1 MCTGGD
7 RVPLSVAEA
16 LAMAEAAMDFLNG
29 AGRDAVDGTSAGGAL
44 EAMGAISAKF
54 AAARAAILA
63 KFDGARGHDADGYG
77 SSAAWLAA
85 KNKVTRKDA
94 NTEVRLMHQLRQH
107 PMLADALARHD
118 ITESWARQ
126 LADYTRKLPADLR
139 EVVDKILVD
148 NAASGVDLADL
159 ALIAQAA
166 FERWRQEQGPDNDP
180 DDDGFDDRYFK
191 LAATIDGAGRVNG
204 NLTPECTA
212 AVQAVLEALGK
223 KAGPEDDRTE
233 PQRFHDALQLACELL
248 IRAKMVPDRAGADTR
263 VEVIVPLSELLRM
276 DGASKLTEAFL
287 SAVAGQ
293 PGYLQGKDA
302 EAAACDALISP
313 VVTGQPDLSVVDR
326 MIEIML
332 DFLTEDSG
340 DADGDTATGRERSK
354 ALAPEASLAP
364 EAWQALRHAIAR
376 LAIDLVSGPGRLASV
391 LRQNLLDAPYTGK
404 SAILD
409 IGYSDDIPP
418 AIRRAV
424 KLRARGNCEW
434 PGCER
439 PAAWSDIHHLRHKSN
454 GGETSVANC
463 ALLCQFHHDVCIH
476 RRGWRLTLHPD
487 ATTTAYGPAG
497 RVIHSHGPPGQG
509 PP

>member
-1 MCTGGD
+1 MCGGGD
-7 RVPLSVAEA
+7 QVPLSVAEA

-29 AGRDAVDGTSAGGAL
+29 DGRDTLDGTCAGNVL
-44 EAMGAISAKF
+44 EAIGGISAKF
-54 AAARAAILA
+54 AAARSAILA
-63 KFDGARGHDADGYG
+63 KFDAARGHDADGYG

-94 NTEVRLMHQLRQH
+94 NIEVRLMRQLRQH
-107 PMLADALARHD
+107 PVLADALARND

-159 ALIAQAA
+159 AVIAQTA
-166 FERWRQEQGPDNDP
+166 FERWRQEQGPDKDP

-191 LAATIDGAGRVNG
+191 LAATIDGAGRANG

-233 PQRFHDALQLACELL
+233 PQRFHDALHLACELL

-276 DGASKLTEAFL
+276 DGASALTEAFL
-287 SAVAGQ
+287 AAVSGQ
-293 PGYLQGKDA
+293 PGYLAGKDA
-302 EAAACDALISP
+302 EVAACDALISP

-326 MIEIML
+326 MIEVML
-332 DFLTEDSG
+332 DFLSEDSNA
-340 DADGDTATGRERSK
+340 DAPSRERSK
-354 ALAPEASLAP
+354 ALPP

-376 LAIDLVSGPGRLASV
+376 LAIDLVSGPDRLASI
-391 LRQNLLDAPYTGK
+391 LRRNLLAAPYTGK

-409 IGYSDDIPP
+409 IGFSDDIPP

-424 KLRARGNCEW
+424 KLRARGHCEW

-454 GGETSVANC
+454 GGETSLRNC
-463 ALLCQFHHDVCIH
+463 VLLCQFHHDVAIH

-487 ATTTAYGPAG
+487 TTTTAYGPSG
-497 RVIHSHGPPGQG
+497 QVVHSHGPG
-509 PP
+509 PPGG